1 MKQWLI
7 SMLLLFSVAAS
18 AEDNEVAVMENSAG
32 GRIVLTQKECP
43 VANSSDFR
51 LAYTWSSDLQF
62 YGCWKI
68 QKNNKFVDVIW
79 ITPDGESHYRVYNSD
94 NFKLAKSI

>member
-7 SMLLLFSVAAS
+7 SMLLLFSVVAS
-18 AEDNEVAVMENSAG
+18 AEDHEVAIMENGVG
-32 GRIVLTQKECP
+32 GNIVLTQKKCP
-43 VANSSDFR
+43 VSNSLGFR
-51 LAYTWSSDLQF
+51 LAYTWNTEFQF

-68 QKNNKFVDVIW
+68 QENNKLVDVVW

>member
-7 SMLLLFSVAAS
+7 SMLLLFSVVAS
-18 AEDNEVAVMENSAG
+18 AEDHEVAIMENGVG
-32 GRIVLTQKECP
+32 GNIVLTQKECP
-43 VANSSDFR
+43 VSNSLGFR
-51 LAYTWSSDLQF
+51 LAYTWNTEFQF

-68 QKNNKFVDVIW
+68 QENNKLVDVVW